1 MCGNTKTHNHIVYV
15 SIYKKRVNVNKMQ
28 GMIVIDKHFKIFGSP
43 QGAYIDCVIQC
54 NYVTLYISCSLSL
67 SMVVLNSRDQ
77 QGNVWL
83 P

>member
-43 QGAYIDCVIQC
+43 QGAYNTQNNSYCILIVLYNVI
-54 NYVTLYISCSLSL
+54 
-67 SMVVLNSRDQ
+67 M
-77 QGNVWL
+77 
-83 P
+83 